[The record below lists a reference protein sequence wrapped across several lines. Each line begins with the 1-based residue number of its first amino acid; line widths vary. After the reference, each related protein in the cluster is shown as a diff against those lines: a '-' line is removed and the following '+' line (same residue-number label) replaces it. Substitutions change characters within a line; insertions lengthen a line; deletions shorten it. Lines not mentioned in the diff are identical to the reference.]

1 LLDRV
6 CEEFGCLPSA
16 AERELDQN
24 FEVVM
29 DVLFARNYARA
40 KAAYDDTESLKPDA
54 RRRLLADPMVRIVR
68 ETEFA
73 IVTAGIEES
82 HA

>member
-1 LLDRV
+1 MLDRV
-6 CEEFGCLPSA
+6 CEEFHCLPSE

-24 FEVVM
+24 LEVVM

-40 KAAYDDTESLKPDA
+40 KAAYDDAEGLKPDA
-54 RRRLLADPMVRIVR
+54 RRKLLADPMVRIVR

-73 IVTAGIEES
+73 IVAAAIEES
-82 HA
+82 HG